1 MGKLFIIDEL
11 IFQHT
16 ELSVLTEKCAIK
28 NKLFIEVVINIQ
40 KKTICANI
48 FSCNNYSV
56 KYK

>member
-28 NKLFIEVVINIQ
+28 NKLFIIEVVINIQ
-40 KKTICANI
+40 KKTICRTYFHALQQL
-48 FSCNNYSV
+48 
-56 KYK
+56 